1 VLSAG
6 DKLADGRY
14 TITRILGEGSQAT
27 TYEAVDGKEG
37 RLVAIKRFQVRG
49 ASSWKDVELAEREA
63 KVLAGLSHP
72 LIPAFVENFEEEG
85 VLFLVTELVKGATLR
100 ELQLAGQVVGMDEVL
115 RMLLDLGQIVEYLH
129 SLHPPVIHRD
139 IKPGNILRREDGRY
153 VLVDFGAVRAKLEL
167 SQGSTV
173 VGTFGFMAP
182 EQFQGR
188 AMPQS
193 DVYAIGATVLSLM
206 TGLEPEKLPHRGLDL
221 DVAGCLGPRADPRLV
236 DLLARMVVAD
246 PDRRLGTITPSL
258 GMFRRLSTGPAP
270 AQSREAPRRSRGSRE
285 DREAARRAEKVARKE
300 EKRARKSAREIAEQE
315 LKAARRDLKAAGR
328 EWRTRYEGRY
338 APRPFGPRGDE
349 LAPPPA
355 IAGPLLAI
363 AKVVIALGAM
373 VIAPL
378 VLSLLSIA
386 FGSKL
391 RRAAKRSQEAGQR
404 LIERLEGEERVWAP
418 PPQVPPPTSER
429 RVEPRPLR
437 VDGRVEDPVRDDAAA
452 QEAAE
457 QEAREAAERDRRA
470 RADTERG

>member
-6 DKLADGRY
+6 DKLADGRF
-14 TITRILGEGSQAT
+14 TITRVLGEGSQAT
-27 TYEAVDGKEG
+27 TYEAVDAKEG

-72 LIPAFVENFEEEG
+72 LIPAFVSNFEEEG
-85 VLFLVTELVKGATLR
+85 VLFLVTELVKGTTLR
-100 ELQLAGQVVGMDEVL
+100 ELQLSGQVVGTDEVL
-115 RMLLDLGQIVEYLH
+115 RMLFDLGQIVEYLH
-129 SLHPPVIHRD
+129 ALHPPVIHRD

-193 DVYAIGATVLSLM
+193 DVYAIGATVLSSM
-206 TGLEPEKLPHRGLDL
+206 TGLEPEKLPHKGLSI

-236 DLLARMVVAD
+236 DLLARMLVAD
-246 PDRRLGTITPSL
+246 PDQRLRQITPALSV
-258 GMFRRLSTGPAP
+258 FRRFAMDVRGRP
-270 AQSREAPRRSRGSRE
+270 GSRE
-285 DREAARRAEKVARKE
+285 GSRQGREASRKEEKRARKE
-300 EKRARKSAREIAEQE
+300 EKRARKWAEELARE
-315 LKAARRDLKAAGR
+315 ARK
-328 EWRTRYEGRY
+328 GRY
-338 APRPFGPRGDE
+338 APRPFGARGDE

-386 FGSKL
+386 FGPKL

-404 LIERLEGEERVWAP
+404 LIERLEREERVWAP
-418 PPQVPPPTSER
+418 KVEVAPPGVG
-429 RVEPRPLR
+429 RVEPRPVR
-437 VDGRVEDPVRDDAAA
+437 VDGPAAEPGRDEVAA

-457 QEAREAAERDRRA
+457 QEALEAAERDRRA
-470 RADTERG
+470 RADTERR